1 MAVTE
6 WMGRYRG
13 LIETI
18 VRHRNAFARVMN
30 TKTESSGNISLSI
43 IEWEVLE
50 YIIEHETDDS
60 SMAQLSDHLMIPPS
74 SFSKICRTLLNAG
87 LIERYRME
95 GNKKNIILKPSRAGI
110 AFYRDWAVQLDMGMF
125 TKFFGE
131 LENFSD
137 EDLRHIATAI
147 ESITPRI
154 DDSDND
160 TEKNRKLIKMD
171 RPFTS

>member
-1 MAVTE
+1 M
-6 WMGRYRG
+6 
-13 LIETI
+13 
-18 VRHRNAFARVMN
+18 
-30 TKTESSGNISLSI
+30 
-43 IEWEVLE
+43 
-50 YIIEHETDDS
+50 
-60 SMAQLSDHLMIPPS
+60 
-74 SFSKICRTLLNAG
+74 
-87 LIERYRME
+87 
-95 GNKKNIILKPSRAGI
+95 KPSRAGI